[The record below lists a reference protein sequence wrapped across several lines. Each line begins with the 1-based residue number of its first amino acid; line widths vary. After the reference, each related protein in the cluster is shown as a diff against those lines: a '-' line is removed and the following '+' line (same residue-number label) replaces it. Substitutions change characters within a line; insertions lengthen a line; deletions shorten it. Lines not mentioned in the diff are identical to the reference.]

1 MTVRAA
7 TYDAAG
13 RKEAERLSL
22 ARAMSVLRAASE
34 GGTKTAS
41 KASVIA
47 AAAAVQTGG
56 RTVMSMDYYHARGG
70 SAVPF
75 PQPFFGRP
83 SLTCGATQCGGGST
97 TTPGA
102 AGVSAIK
109 AAAVAEGIVAT
120 PFALKA
126 AHVVATNYS
135 QNLAALLKHDS
146 PRTKVWTATHVRKAS
161 N

>member
-22 ARAMSVLRAASE
+22 ARAMSVLRAASA
-34 GGTKTAS
+34 GGTQTAS
-41 KASVIA
+41 KASVVA

-83 SLTCGATQCGGGST
+83 SLTCTAPQCGGGYA
-97 TTPGA
+97 TPGA
-102 AGVSAIK
+102 AGLQAIK
-109 AAAVAEGIVAT
+109 EAAEAEGIAAT

-126 AHVVATNYS
+126 AHAVATHYS
-135 QNLAALLKHDS
+135 KNLAALLKHDS
-146 PRTKVWTATHVRKAS
+146 PRTKVWTAAHVRKAAV
-161 N
+161 